1 MDEKVSADHA
11 PALLNAFV
19 RPERRARYLG
29 LLASAKGRAKLR
41 AQLAHFR
48 DLDPRYA
55 TPVSGGQT
63 AAAIAQLLAGKGAP
77 AVCYVLSEDAD
88 LDGREMPLADALAAV
103 VGRGMGTFLSCVPG
117 WLAYFEGEEPG
128 ERFVLERRAPAI

>member
-1 MDEKVSADHA
+1 MDEKVTVNHA
-11 PALLNAFV
+11 SALLNAFV

-48 DLDPRYA
+48 DLDPRFA
-55 TPVSGGQT
+55 APVPGGQGP
-63 AAAIAQLLAGKGAP
+63 AAIAALLVDRGAP
-77 AVCYVLSEDAD
+77 PVCYVLSEDAD
-88 LDGREMPLADALAAV
+88 LDGREMPLAEGLAAV

-117 WLAYFEGEEPG
+117 RLAYFEGEDAG
-128 ERFVLERRAPAI
+128 ERFVLERRAPVI